1 MAYSS
6 ALSQFTF
13 NTNAIKAVGSIA
25 FSMQRTPLDVTSI
38 GSWNTYFIDGIAS
51 SAFTLDVFYS
61 YLDHSALITDI
72 LNPLN
77 SGRPLA
83 FTIKLG
89 SYTSG
94 GVVNDTIAG
103 KCIITS
109 WDAVSASADVV
120 KGSFAC
126 QVVGPL
132 TVVSDVVDIG
142 NAEVAPA

>member
-13 NTNAIKAVGSIA
+13 NSTVIKAVGSIA

-38 GSWNTYFIDGIAS
+38 GSWNTYFIDGISS

-77 SGRPLA
+77 TGRPRS

-94 GVVNDTIAG
+94 GAVNDTITG
-103 KCIITS
+103 TCIITS

-120 KGSFAC
+120 KGSFSC
-126 QVVGPL
+126 QIVGPV
-132 TVVSDVVDIG
+132 TVVADVADIG
-142 NAEVAPA
+142 NAETAPA